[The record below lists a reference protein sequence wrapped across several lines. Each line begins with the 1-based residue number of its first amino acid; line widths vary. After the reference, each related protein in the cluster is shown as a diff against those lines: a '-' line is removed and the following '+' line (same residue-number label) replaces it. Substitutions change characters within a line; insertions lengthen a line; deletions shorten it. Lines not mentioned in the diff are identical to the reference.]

1 MNIDQLKYDP
11 RIKDR
16 WDCFVSDTHKAV
28 YLNIPK
34 NASTSFERTLPLDG
48 FVEYC
53 VMSHNKLP
61 PERRIHFYDFVKF
74 KPEIS
79 TYLMRKGIYYG
90 I

>member
-53 VMSHNKLP
+53 VMSHNKL
-61 PERRIHFYDFVKF
+61 
-74 KPEIS
+74 
-79 TYLMRKGIYYG
+79 RKGIYYG